1 LMYFFP
7 FSFIHSCYFFRSFCT
22 SPNDGSGGS
31 GISLMYFFPFSFI
44 HSCYFYILN
53 FWNHKL
59 AGMRCS

>member
-1 LMYFFP
+1 
-7 FSFIHSCYFFRSFCT
+7 
-22 SPNDGSGGS
+22 
-31 GISLMYFFPFSFI
+31 LMYFFPFSFI